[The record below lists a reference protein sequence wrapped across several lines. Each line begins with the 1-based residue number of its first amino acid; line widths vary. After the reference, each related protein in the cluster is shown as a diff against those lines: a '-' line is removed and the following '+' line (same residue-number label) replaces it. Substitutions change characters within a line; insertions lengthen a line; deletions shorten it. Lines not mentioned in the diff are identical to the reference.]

1 VAKRQRAGNQSLNE
15 AAENI
20 GAALGQV
27 AARLDRWTKERAS
40 IAADLRRLMQ
50 SATGMLADLG
60 GQARRTGGRRKG
72 GRPQGSKVSDA
83 TKEKL
88 RAAWE
93 RRRAAASGAGAGKK
107 HTKPPDQRGTIRSKA
122 SRTWSNRQPGRG

>member
-1 VAKRQRAGNQSLNE
+1 VAKRQRAGNPTLNE

-40 IAADLRRLMQ
+40 IAADLRSLMQ
-50 SATGMLADLG
+50 SASGMLADLG
-60 GQARRTGGRRKG
+60 GQAKPASGRRKG

-83 TKEKL
+83 TREKL

-93 RRRAAASGAGAGKK
+93 RRRAAASSPGGGKK
-107 HTKPPDQRGTIRSKA
+107 HTKPPDQRSTIRSTA